1 MDPDL
6 FYLLFLCLKSSHNE
20 DLGSNRRPW
29 GYESRPAYPTH
40 LTLRKNRTNKPGR
53 GRKEALMRYMKNQK
67 QYETRQ
73 NLDKIVLT
81 TRMRI
86 KASGFV
92 EQ

>member
-1 MDPDL
+1 
-6 FYLLFLCLKSSHNE
+6 
-20 DLGSNRRPW
+20 
-29 GYESRPAYPTH
+29 
-40 LTLRKNRTNKPGR
+40 
-53 GRKEALMRYMKNQK
+53 MRYMKNQK